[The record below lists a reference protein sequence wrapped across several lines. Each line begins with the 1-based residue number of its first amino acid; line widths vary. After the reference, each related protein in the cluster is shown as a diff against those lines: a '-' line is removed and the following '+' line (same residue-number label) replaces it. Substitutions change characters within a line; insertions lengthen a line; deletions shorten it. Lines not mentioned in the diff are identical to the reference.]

1 MTNEIKIFRDK
12 NTIILQFSGEIRYTD
27 TGGLEVLAEKL
38 ESEDLKD
45 VKIIIDVNGVE
56 SIDSTNL
63 GLIARIGSQYIEK
76 YSKKINIVAG
86 NKDIK
91 KILDSMGFEQIA
103 DITDFIKFGKKD
115 FNVLKFKDNGKNIA
129 ETVLMAHESLLRMD
143 GEKNKIFKNVVD
155 FLKKDIEKNDK

>member
-1 MTNEIKIFRDK
+1 MSNEIKIFRDEK
-12 NTIILQFSGEIRYTD
+12 TIILRFSGEIRYTD

-45 VKIIIDVNGVE
+45 VKVIIDVNEVE

-63 GLIARIGSQYIEK
+63 GLIARIGSQYFER

-103 DITDFIKFGKKD
+103 GITDFIKFGKKD
-115 FNVLKFKDNGKNIA
+115 FNVLKFKKNGKNIA
-129 ETVLMAHESLLRMD
+129 DTILIAHESLISMD
-143 GEKNKIFKNVVD
+143 EEKNKIFKNVVD
-155 FLKKDIEKNDK
+155 FLKKDIEKK